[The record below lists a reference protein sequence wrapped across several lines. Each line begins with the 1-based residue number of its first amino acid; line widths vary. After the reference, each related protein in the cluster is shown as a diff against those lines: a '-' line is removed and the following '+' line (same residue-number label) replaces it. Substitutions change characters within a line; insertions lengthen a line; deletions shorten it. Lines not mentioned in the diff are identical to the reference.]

1 MKRTTLLKTIATSAT
16 LGLLLTACGGGGNE
30 GGGDAEAESYKV
42 GIAQYV
48 SHPSLDATAQGIKD
62 VLEESEH
69 DIQVEE
75 QNAQADQAT
84 MNNVIGGF
92 AGDGELDAVLPI
104 ATPIAIAAA
113 TTVEETSIVFS
124 AVTDP
129 VDAGLVPD
137 WDNPGEN
144 ITGVSDMNPVDE
156 QLQLIVDVV
165 GDVETIGIPYSSAES
180 NSVVQV
186 DAAKE
191 AADEMGVEIQEVAVT
206 NTSEVAQGVESFDNV
221 DAIYVPTDNTV
232 VSGLETVISY
242 GIDNQVPVFAA
253 ESDSVERG
261 TIGTYGLNYYEHG
274 RQAGEMALSL
284 ITGEAEL
291 ADTPPSLADPE
302 ALEYTFNL
310 EAAEQMGVEIPQDLI
325 DQANIVGEEGTETD
339 TATEEGEAETSP
351 EGDATSEETAE

>member
-1 MKRTTLLKTIATSAT
+1 MKRNTLLKAVATSAT
-16 LGLLLTACGGGGNE
+16 LGLLLTACGGDGG
-30 GGGDAEAESYKV
+30 GDGGDAEAESYKV
-42 GIAQYV
+42 GIGQYV

-62 VLEESEH
+62 VLEES
-69 DIQVEE
+69 DYDVEVDE

-92 AGDGELDAVLPI
+92 AGDGSLDAVLPI

-113 TTVEETSIVFS
+113 TTIEDTPVVFS

-137 WDNPGEN
+137 WDTAGEN

-156 QLQLIVDVV
+156 QLQLILDVV
-165 GDVETIGIPYSSAES
+165 EDAEVIGIPYSSAES

-186 DAAKE
+186 EAAQE
-191 AADEMGVEIQEVAVT
+191 AADELGIEIQEVAVT
-206 NTSEVAQGVESFDNV
+206 NTSEVAQGVESFSGV

-232 VSGLETVISY
+232 VSGLETVVSY

-274 RQAGEMALSL
+274 RQAGEMVLSI
-284 ITGEAEL
+284 ITGEAEV
-291 ADTPPSLADPE
+291 ADTPPALADPD

-310 EAAEQMGVEIPQDLI
+310 DAAEEMGVEIPQELV
-325 DQANIVGEEGTETD
+325 DQANIVGEDDGAD
-339 TATEEGEAETSP
+339 TEEDTDAEDDAET
-351 EGDATSEETAE
+351 EEDAQ

>member
-1 MKRTTLLKTIATSAT
+1 MKKTTLFKTAASTAAAA
-16 LGLLLTACGGGGNE
+16 LLLTACGSGDDANGE
-30 GGGDAEAESYKV
+30 GYTVA
-42 GIAQYV
+42 IAQYV

-62 VLEESEH
+62 VLDESEY
-69 DIQVEE
+69 DITIEE

-84 MNNVIGGF
+84 MNNIIGGF
-92 AGDGELDAVLPI
+92 ASDTNLDAVVPI
-104 ATPIAIAAA
+104 ATPVAIAAA
-113 TTVEETSIVFS
+113 TTITDIPIVFS

-137 WDNPGEN
+137 WDTPGEN
-144 ITGVSDMNPVDE
+144 ITGVSDMNPVAD
-156 QLQLIVDVV
+156 QLQLILDVV
-165 GDVETIGIPYSSAES
+165 DDVAVIGIPYSSAES

-186 DAAKE
+186 QAAKDAAE
-191 AADEMGVEIQEVAVT
+191 DLGIEIQEVAVT
-206 NTSEVAQGVESFDNV
+206 NTSEVAQGVEAFNNV

-261 TIGTYGLNYYEHG
+261 TIGTFGLNYYEHG
-274 RQAGEMALSL
+274 RQTGEMVLAL

-291 ADTPPSLADPE
+291 ADTPTGLADTA

-310 EAAEQMGVEIPQDLI
+310 EAAEKMGVEIPQDMI
-325 DQANIVGEEGTETD
+325 DQANIIGEDDAEATD
-339 TATEEGEAETSP
+339 EDAADEEATE
-351 EGDATSEETAE
+351 

>member
-1 MKRTTLLKTIATSAT
+1 MKKTTLLKTAASVAAM
-16 LGLLLTACGGGGNE
+16 GLLLTACGSDD
-30 GGGDAEAESYKV
+30 GGDNGDATGETYQV

-62 VLEESEH
+62 VLEESEQNFE
-69 DIQVEE
+69 IEE

-84 MNNVIGGF
+84 MNNIVGGY
-92 AGDGELDAVLPI
+92 AGDTNLDAVAPI
-104 ATPIAIAAA
+104 ATPVAIAAA
-113 TTVEETSIVFS
+113 TTITDTPIVFS

-129 VDAGLVPD
+129 VDAQLVPD
-137 WDNPGEN
+137 WDTPGEN
-144 ITGVSDMNPVDE
+144 ITGVSDMNPVDQ
-156 QLQLIVDVV
+156 QLQLILDVV
-165 GDVETIGIPYSSAES
+165 GDVEVIGIPYSSAES

-191 AADEMGVEIQEVAVT
+191 AAEELGVEIQEVAVT

-274 RQAGEMALSL
+274 RQAGEMILALV
-284 ITGEAEL
+284 TGEKEL
-291 ADTPPSLADPE
+291 ADTPPERADE
-302 ALEYTFNL
+302 AALEYTFNL
-310 EAAEQMGVEIPQDLI
+310 EAAEQMGAEIPQDLLEG
-325 DQANIVGEEGTETD
+325 ANITGEDDATETND
-339 TATEEGEAETSP
+339 TTDQETDAEESAE
-351 EGDATSEETAE
+351 

>member
-1 MKRTTLLKTIATSAT
+1 MKRTTLFKTVATSAT
-16 LGLLLTACGGGGNE
+16 LGLLLTACGGNDGGN
-30 GGGDAEAESYKV
+30 GDNGGDTETESYSI

-62 VLEESEH
+62 VLEESEY
-69 DIQVEE
+69 DVAVEE

-84 MNNVIGGF
+84 MNNVVGGF
-92 AGDGELDAVLPI
+92 AGDGDLDAVVPI
-104 ATPIAIAAA
+104 ATPVAIAAA
-113 TTVEETSIVFS
+113 TSIEDVPVVFS

-137 WDNPGEN
+137 WDTPGDN

-156 QLQLIVDVV
+156 QLQLILDVV
-165 GDVETIGIPYSSAES
+165 GDVEVVGIPYSSAES

-186 DAAKE
+186 EAAKDAAG
-191 AADEMGVEIQEVAVT
+191 DLGIEIEEVAVT
-206 NTSEVAQGVESFDNV
+206 NTSEVAQGVESFNNV

-242 GIDNQVPVFAA
+242 GIDNQIPVFAA

-274 RQAGEMALSL
+274 RQTGEMVLSL

-291 ADTPPSLADPE
+291 ADTPTSLADPE

-310 EAAEQMGVEIPQDLI
+310 DAADQMGVEIPQDMI
-325 DQANIVGEEGTETD
+325 DEANIIGEEGD
-339 TATEEGEAETSP
+339 
-351 EGDATSEETAE
+351 DATTDDDADAGDDAE

>member
-1 MKRTTLLKTIATSAT
+1 MKKTTLLKTAASVAAM
-16 LGLLLTACGGGGNE
+16 GLLLTACGSDD
-30 GGGDAEAESYKV
+30 GGDNGDATRETYQV

-69 DIQVEE
+69 NFEIEE

-84 MNNVIGGF
+84 MNNIVGGY
-92 AGDGELDAVLPI
+92 AGDTNLDAVAPI
-104 ATPIAIAAA
+104 ATPVAIAAA
-113 TTVEETSIVFS
+113 TTITDTPIVFS

-129 VDAGLVPD
+129 VDAQLVPD
-137 WDNPGEN
+137 WDTPGEN
-144 ITGVSDMNPVDE
+144 ITGVSDMNPVDQ
-156 QLQLIVDVV
+156 QLQLILDVV
-165 GDVETIGIPYSSAES
+165 GDVEVIGIPYSSAES

-191 AADEMGVEIQEVAVT
+191 AAEELGVEIQEVAVT

-274 RQAGEMALSL
+274 RQAGEMILALV
-284 ITGEAEL
+284 TGENEL
-291 ADTPPSLADPE
+291 ADTPPERADE
-302 ALEYTFNL
+302 AALEYTFNL
-310 EAAEQMGVEIPQDLI
+310 EAAEQMGVEIPQDLLEG
-325 DQANIVGEEGTETD
+325 ANITGEDDATETND
-339 TATEEGEAETSP
+339 TTDQETDAEESAE
-351 EGDATSEETAE
+351 

>member
-1 MKRTTLLKTIATSAT
+1 M
-16 LGLLLTACGGGGNE
+16 
-30 GGGDAEAESYKV
+30 
-42 GIAQYV
+42 
-48 SHPSLDATAQGIKD
+48 
-62 VLEESEH
+62 
-69 DIQVEE
+69 
-75 QNAQADQAT
+75 
-84 MNNVIGGF
+84 
-92 AGDGELDAVLPI
+92 
-104 ATPIAIAAA
+104 
-113 TTVEETSIVFS
+113 FS

-137 WDNPGEN
+137 WETPGEN

-165 GDVETIGIPYSSAES
+165 GDVEVIGIPYSSAES

-186 DAAKE
+186 E
-191 AADEMGVEIQEVAVT
+191 AAQEAAEDLGIEIQEVAVT
-206 NTSEVAQGVESFDNV
+206 NTSEVAQGVESFSNV

-274 RQAGEMALSL
+274 RQTGEMVLSL

-291 ADTPPSLADPE
+291 ADTPTGLADTE

-310 EAAEQMGVEIPQDLI
+310 EAAEQMGIEIPQDLI
-325 DQANIVGEEGTETD
+325 DQANLTGEEETETD
-339 TATEEGEAETSP
+339 AATEEDQVPQDAQGAHQRRGEGGLRPQLRLLRA
-351 EGDATSEETAE
+351 EGDGA